1 METYDNELHR
11 IRSLLKNTTSGLTVT
26 EIARHIDL
34 NRNSVAKYLDILL
47 TSGQVEKKLVGSA
60 KIFTLTNR
68 VPVSSILSLS
78 SDYIFVLDDDAVI
91 TYVNENILKFE
102 KKTYDEIVGKTL
114 ADAEVSLLSAPE
126 ILPVLKEAFAGKEH
140 IQEIARDGD
149 GGTWFFRAKFVPAIL
164 ENRKRGLM
172 IVLEDI
178 TESKK
183 YQEHLEETVASR
195 NAELKG
201 SKLILKQE
209 IRNHEEAKSA
219 LEESERRYKNLID
232 LAEEGIWTFDAEGT
246 TTFVNQKMSE
256 ILGYPSEEMDGK
268 SILSFATENDRQI
281 ISEKLYQ
288 IKDGDTAHFEAML
301 ERKDGTSA
309 CARISASGSID
320 ADQAFRYGLF
330 VVSDISELKKA
341 DDALRVSELHYR
353 TIIETSP
360 NGIIVFD
367 LDGNIRMVNIQAARM
382 LGHKSC
388 GELVGKNVFDYI
400 APNDFE
406 KSKAQL
412 QKTLEKGYTKN
423 FECGLISKDSA
434 PLCAELSVSTT
445 IDRMDMPTGFVSV
458 LSDITERRRA
468 DDLVRKSEE
477 KHRALVE
484 GISHIIFT
492 TDMKGKF
499 TYVSPVIQRLL
510 GYTHDELIG
519 KHFYTLVPSEERHI
533 LGQKLKEAQ
542 SGKLS
547 PDDFRMID
555 KAGVTHWGRIIA
567 QPLIEGGTLRGITGL
582 IGDITDWKRTE
593 DLLRASELQYTAVV
607 QDLIDLICRF
617 RPDLTITFV
626 NPAYCRFYRRKEQDF
641 LDQSFLSFIPEKSQE
656 TIRAIITSL
665 TPHNPVKTS
674 EYQILGPDGVIHWHH
689 VTIRGIFD
697 EQGEIIEFQ
706 SSSRDLTELKLYFDR
721 SNALLHE
728 LQSHQAELEA
738 QNEELKKLRAE
749 AQRSEQKYLD
759 LYNFAPVG
767 YFTLD
772 TNGKIIEVNQTGSAL
787 LGGSP
792 HQLMNAS
799 FQDFIAQEH
808 RAEFAGFC
816 TRISESSRKQ
826 TCEVDLKRDGDT
838 SLTLQIEG
846 KAMGPANGDGRH
858 YRIIII
864 DVTERKR
871 SDSALKESE
880 TRLRAIIHGSPNP
893 HYVIDKNHQ
902 LIYWN
907 KAMSVITGIKAKD
920 IIGTSNHWMAFFSEE
935 RPCMADLLV
944 DGTPEKIARWFPD
957 NNAKSRMAEGA
968 YEAFMYFPELGKS
981 GKWFHFTAAAIRDAQ
996 DVIIG
1001 ALETVDDIT
1010 ELRLAEES
1018 AKNANKK
1025 LNMLNSVTRHDIIN
1039 EMTIWSGYMDLL
1051 EEKLPE
1057 HPEVKKH
1064 ADRAKAA
1071 SRAVQRLVAFTRDY
1085 QNLGVEPATWHE
1097 VDDLVTYAAATA
1109 NLRDIDVVLRTNS
1122 VKIFAD
1128 PLIKKVFFNLIDNS
1142 LRHGGHVTKIGVF
1155 FRELHDNGVI
1165 IVKDNGVGI
1174 PAAVKNKL
1182 FRRGFGKHTGFGM
1195 YLSKEILNITGIS
1208 IRETGEPGKGARFEM
1223 VVPKDSY
1230 RF

>member
-11 IRSLLKNTTSGLTVT
+11 IRSLLKNTTRGLTVT
-26 EIARHIDL
+26 EIARSIGI

-47 TSGQVEKKLVGSA
+47 ISGQVEKKVVGSA

-102 KKTYDEIVGKTL
+102 KKTYDEIVGKTP
-114 ADAEVSLLSAPE
+114 ADAHVSLLSAPE
-126 ILPVLKEAFAGKEH
+126 ILPVLKEALAGKEQL
-140 IQEIARDGD
+140 QEIELPNGD
-149 GGTWFFRAKFVPAIL
+149 GTWFFRAKFVPSIL
-164 ENRKRGLM
+164 ENSKRGLM

-183 YQEHLEETVASR
+183 YQQHLEETVAQR
-195 NAELKG
+195 NAELNG

-209 IRNHEEAKSA
+209 IRSHEEAKSA
-219 LEESERRYKNLID
+219 FEESERRYKNLID

-256 ILGYPSEEMDGK
+256 ILGYPAEEMDGK
-268 SILSFATENDRQI
+268 SILSFARENDRALL
-281 ISEKLYQ
+281 SEKLHQ
-288 IKDGDTAHFEAML
+288 VKNGGTAHFEAML

-320 ADQAFRYGLF
+320 ADQTFRYGLF

-341 DDALRVSELHYR
+341 DDALKVSELHYR

-367 LDGNIRMVNIQAARM
+367 LDGIIRMVNIQTARM

-434 PLCAELSVSTT
+434 ALCAELSVSTT
-445 IDRMDMPTGFVSV
+445 TDRLDMPTGFVSV

-492 TDMKGKF
+492 TDMKGRF
-499 TYVSPVIQRLL
+499 TYVSPVIRRVL
-510 GYTHDELIG
+510 GYTPDELIG
-519 KHFYTLVPSEERHI
+519 KHFYTLVPAEERHI

-555 KAGVTHWGRIIA
+555 KSGIIHWGRIIA

-607 QDLIDLICRF
+607 QALVDLICRF

-626 NPAYCRFYRRKEQDF
+626 NPAYCRFYRRREEDL
-641 LDQSFLSFIPEKSQE
+641 LDQSFLSRIPEKSQD

-674 EYQILGPDGVIHWHH
+674 EYEISGPDGVIHWHH

-721 SNALLHE
+721 SNVLLHE
-728 LQSHQAELEA
+728 LQSHQQELEA
-738 QNEELKKLRAE
+738 QNEELRKLRAE

-772 TNGKIIEVNQTGSAL
+772 ADGNIIEVNQTGSAL
-787 LGGSP
+787 LGLSR

-799 FQDFIAQEH
+799 FQEFIAQEH

-816 TRISESSRKQ
+816 KRISESTRKQ
-826 TCEVDLKRDGDT
+826 TCEVDLVRDGDT

-846 KAMGPANGDGRH
+846 KAMEPANGDGRQ

-871 SDSALKESE
+871 SDIALKESE
-880 TRLRAIIHGSPNP
+880 SRLSAIIHGSPNP
-893 HYVIDKNHQ
+893 HYVIDKNH
-902 LIYWN
+902 LVIYWN
-907 KAMSVITGIKAKD
+907 RAMSVITGIKAKD
-920 IIGTSNHWMAFFSEE
+920 IIGTSNHWTAFFSEE

-957 NNAKSRMAEGA
+957 AGAKSRMAEGA
-968 YEAFMYFPELGKS
+968 YETVMYFPQLGKS
-981 GKWFHFTAAAIRDAQ
+981 GKWLHFTAAAIRDIN

-1001 ALETVDDIT
+1001 ALETVNDIT

-1039 EMTIWSGYMDLL
+1039 EMTIWSGYMELL
-1051 EEKLPE
+1051 EVKLPE
-1057 HPEVKKH
+1057 NPEVKKQ

-1071 SRAVQRLVAFTRDY
+1071 ALAVQRLITFTRDY
-1085 QNLGVEPATWHE
+1085 QNLGVEPATWHT
-1097 VDDLVTYAAATA
+1097 VDDLVTYAIATA
-1109 NLRDIDVVLRTNS
+1109 NLRDIDVALRTNS

-1142 LRHGGHVTKIGVF
+1142 IRHGGHVTKIGIF
-1155 FRELHDNGVI
+1155 FREMHDNGVI
-1165 IVKDNGVGI
+1165 IVEDNGEGI

-1182 FRRGFGKHTGFGM
+1182 FRRGFGKHTGFGL

-1208 IRETGEPGKGARFEM
+1208 IQETGEPGKGARFEM
-1223 VVPKDSY
+1223 GVPKDSY

>member
-11 IRSLLKNTTSGLTVT
+11 IRSLLKNTSRGLTVT
-26 EIARHIDL
+26 DIARSIDI

-47 TSGQVEKKLVGSA
+47 TSGQVEKKVVGSA

-68 VPVSSILSLS
+68 IPVSSILSLS

-102 KKTYDEIVGKTL
+102 KKAYDEIVGKTP
-114 ADAEVSLLSAPE
+114 ADAQVSLLSAPD
-126 ILPVLKEAFAGKEH
+126 ILPVLKEALAGKEC
-140 IQEIARDGD
+140 IQEIALPGGD
-149 GGTWFFRAKFVPAIL
+149 GTWFFRAKFVPSIL

-183 YQEHLEETVASR
+183 YQQHLEETVALR
-195 NAELKG
+195 NAELNG
-201 SKLILKQE
+201 SKLTLNHE
-209 IRNHEEAKSA
+209 IRSHQEAKSA
-219 LEESERRYKNLID
+219 FEESERRYKNLID

-246 TTFVNQKMSE
+246 TTFVNQKLCE
-256 ILGYPSEEMDGK
+256 ILGYPAEEMTGT
-268 SILSFATENDRQI
+268 SILFFARENDRAI
-281 ISEKLYQ
+281 LSEKLRQ
-288 IKDGDTAHFEAML
+288 IKNGDTAHFEAML
-301 ERKDGTSA
+301 ARKDGTSA

-320 ADQAFRYGLF
+320 DDQTFRYGLF
-330 VVSDISELKKA
+330 VVSDISESKKA

-367 LDGNIRMVNIQAARM
+367 LEGLIKMVNIQAARL

-388 GELVGKNVFDYI
+388 GELIGKNVFDYI

-406 KSKAQL
+406 KSRAQL
-412 QKTLEKGYTKN
+412 QKTLEHGYTRN

-434 PLCAELSVSTT
+434 AFCAELSVSTT
-445 IDRMDMPTGFVSV
+445 TDRMDMPTGFVSV

-468 DDLVRKSEE
+468 DDLVKKSEE

-492 TDMKGKF
+492 TDTKGKF
-499 TYVSPVIQRLL
+499 TYISPVIRRVL
-510 GYTHDELIG
+510 GYTPDELIG
-519 KHFYTLVPSEERHI
+519 KHFYTLVPSEERHT
-533 LGQKLKEAQ
+533 LGQKLKEAE

-547 PDDFRMID
+547 PDDFRMVD
-555 KAGVTHWGRIIA
+555 KSGVIHWGRIIA
-567 QPLIEGGTLRGITGL
+567 QPLIEGETVRGITGL

-593 DLLRASELQYTAVV
+593 DLLRASELQYRAVV

-626 NPAYCRFYRRKEQDF
+626 NPAYCRFYRRKEKDL
-641 LDQSFLSFIPEKSQE
+641 LDQSYLSLIPEKSHD
-656 TIRAIITSL
+656 TIRAIIAAL
-665 TPHNPVKTS
+665 TPHNPVGTS
-674 EYQILGPDGVIHWHH
+674 DYEISGPDGVTHWHH

-697 EQGEIIEFQ
+697 EHGEMIEFQ

-728 LQSHQAELEA
+728 LQSHQLELEA
-738 QNEELKKLRAE
+738 QNEELKKLRVE
-749 AQRSEQKYLD
+749 AQFSEQKYLD

-772 TNGKIIEVNQTGSAL
+772 ATGKIIEVNQTGSAL
-787 LGGSP
+787 LGRTR

-799 FQDFIAQEH
+799 FQEFITQEH
-808 RAEFAGFC
+808 RPEFAGFC
-816 TRISESSRKQ
+816 QRISESSRKQ
-826 TCEVDLKRDGDT
+826 TCEVDLVRDNDT
-838 SLTLQIEG
+838 PLTLQIEG
-846 KAMGPANGDGRH
+846 KAIEPATGDDRH

-871 SDSALKESE
+871 TDIALKESE
-880 TRLRAIIHGSPNP
+880 SRLRAIIHGSPNP

-902 LIYWN
+902 VIDWN
-907 KAMSVITGIKAKD
+907 KAMSVTTGIKAKE

-935 RPCMADLLV
+935 RPCLADLLV

-957 NNAKSRMAEGA
+957 AGAKSRMAEGA
-968 YEAFMYFPELGKS
+968 YEAAEYFPRLGKS
-981 GKWFHFTAAAIRDAQ
+981 GKWLHFTAAAIRDAH

-1001 ALETVDDIT
+1001 ALETVIDIT

-1039 EMTIWSGYMDLL
+1039 EMTVWSGYMDLL
-1051 EEKLPE
+1051 EVTLPE
-1057 HPEVKKH
+1057 NPEVKKQ
-1064 ADRAKAA
+1064 ADRAKTAA
-1071 SRAVQRLVAFTRDY
+1071 RAVQRLITFTRDY
-1085 QNLGVEPATWHE
+1085 QNLGVEPATWHI
-1097 VDDLVTYAAATA
+1097 VDDLVSYAVATA
-1109 NLRDIDVVLRTNS
+1109 KLQGVDVALRTNT

-1142 LRHGGHVTKIGVF
+1142 IRHGGHVTKIGIF
-1155 FRELHDNGVI
+1155 FRELQDTGVI
-1165 IVKDNGVGI
+1165 IVEDNGVGI

-1182 FRRGFGKHTGFGM
+1182 FGRGFGKQTGFGL
-1195 YLSKEILNITGIS
+1195 YLSREILNITGIS
-1208 IRETGEPGKGARFEM
+1208 IQETGEPGKGARFEM
-1223 VVPKDSY
+1223 VVPKDAY